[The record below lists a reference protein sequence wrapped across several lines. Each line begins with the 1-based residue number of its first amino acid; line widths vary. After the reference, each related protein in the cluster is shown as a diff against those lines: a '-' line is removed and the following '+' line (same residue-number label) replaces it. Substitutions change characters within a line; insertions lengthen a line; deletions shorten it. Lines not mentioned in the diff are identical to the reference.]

1 MHLIKAIFE
10 LHCVQFYWIYCHYS
24 AKNGHGGGRGV
35 GGGVRSESQEAL
47 RGGQEIRALREGHRA
62 LLLSGPQRHHLGA
75 IPLNCMLMLEL
86 QHGNRSVLGNLQ
98 IWKQETQHTS

>member
-1 MHLIKAIFE
+1 MCSFIGFSVIILLRMAMG
-10 LHCVQFYWIYCHYS
+10 W
-24 AKNGHGGGRGV
+24 GGG
-35 GGGVRSESQEAL
+35 RSESQEAL

-75 IPLNCMLMLEL
+75 SPLNCMLMLEL
-86 QHGNRSVLGNLQ
+86 QHGNHSVLGNLR